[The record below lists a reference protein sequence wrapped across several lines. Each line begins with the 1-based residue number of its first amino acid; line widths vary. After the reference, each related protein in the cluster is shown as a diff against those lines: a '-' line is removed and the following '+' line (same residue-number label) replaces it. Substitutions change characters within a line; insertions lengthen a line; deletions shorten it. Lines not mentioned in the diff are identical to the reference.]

1 MRNHWVWNRF
11 TITFGMIA
19 LAIVAWNIYVSFN
32 DGGRIVG
39 KVVDAKGQPVAG
51 AQVVFWR
58 QTVTSLEKVAE
69 TRTDAEGHYRF
80 HNNGQYALVL
90 TARIANAQSARHTV
104 PLWFRNQNVQIAP
117 IVVE

>member
-1 MRNHWVWNRF
+1 MRHRWIWNRF

-19 LAIVAWNIYVSFN
+19 LAIGAWNIYVSFN
-32 DGGRIVG
+32 DDGQIAG

-51 AQVVFWR
+51 ATVVFWR
-58 QTVTSLEKVAE
+58 ETVTSMEKVAE
-69 TRTDAEGHYRF
+69 THTDAEGHYRF

-90 TARIANAQSARHTV
+90 TARMANVQSDRHTV
-104 PLWFRNQNVQIAP
+104 PLWFRNQNVRVAP